1 MLHTLRKSPVY
12 ANWIPLIVVWL
23 LLGTGCGAAPSSAS
37 IEAPVAT
44 AAAAANDAGLLDK
57 PQGKLSATLARLAQ
71 PDVAAQSAQAQ
82 AEALAIPE
90 TGPGSLMRN
99 EQGQVLVAV
108 RVSDASVA
116 TEDVLRAAGATIV
129 NSAPEFRTITLYI
142 SPEQL
147 SALAALPGVE
157 NIREELRAS

>member
-1 MLHTLRKSPVY
+1 MLRTMLKSPVY
-12 ANWIPLIVVWL
+12 ARWIPLIAVWL

-37 IEAPVAT
+37 IEAPAAT
-44 AAAAANDAGLLDK
+44 VAAAANASGLLDK
-57 PQGKLSATLARLAQ
+57 PHGKLSATLAQLAQ

-82 AEALAIPE
+82 AEALALPAE
-90 TGPGSLMRN
+90 GPGSLMRN

-108 RVSDASVA
+108 RVGEASAA
-116 TEDVLRAAGATIV
+116 TEDALRALGATIV
-129 NSAPEFRTITLYI
+129 NSAPEFRTITVYI

-157 NIREELRAS
+157 NVREELRAS